1 MDGASVAQLTK
12 QAASAFT
19 VGLTVVNG
27 IFTVVSLLGALQ
39 AYRERKRSAYVWF
52 YDIIARHHSEEMTA
66 LRGEVLSDLGR
77 EAAAAREQGSTLRD
91 IHPAFYAKVMT
102 LVNYYEGVGM
112 FLRGAWRLFPAESQD
127 VMCRMFHH
135 SVGKTWHLLNEY
147 ADEIRPDRQ
156 ADWAAGLRW
165 LYEETAD
172 MRVKV
177 AKDRPA
183 V

>member
-1 MDGASVAQLTK
+1 MDSTAIAQITK
-12 QAASAFT
+12 QAATAFT

-27 IFTVVSLLGALQ
+27 ILTVVSLLGALQ
-39 AYRERKRSAYVWF
+39 ASRERKRSAYVWF
-52 YDIIARHHSEEMTA
+52 YEIIARHHSEEMTA
-66 LRGEVLSDLGR
+66 LRGEVLSDLD
-77 EAAAAREQGSTLRD
+77 AAASRARAQGGTLRRVD
-91 IHPAFYAKVMT
+91 PAFYAKVMT

-112 FLRGAWRLFPAESQD
+112 FLRGAWRLFPKESQD

-165 LYEETAD
+165 LYETTED
-172 MRVKV
+172 MRVRV
-177 AKDRPA
+177 ARDRPA